1 MRAYCAKLITNFDKE
16 LYIVQFKSENY
27 GITSCQYYGEEM
39 YFPRKKDAEEALR
52 EYTRD
57 VKQEHIN
64 DLIDVEYGE
73 FIARSE
79 IETINY

>member
-1 MRAYCAKLITNFDKE
+1 MKSYCAKLITNREKE

-57 VKQEHIN
+57 VNQSDVD
-64 DLIDVEYGE
+64 DLIDSEDGE